1 MDQASGALGARGT
14 VATRLCR
21 TATLSFFLATS
32 SLYGPFPAQAQTQSY
47 SFSSVIV
54 EGNIHVDAASIVRF
68 AGIGR
73 GQTVSAAE
81 LNDAYQRVVNSGLFE
96 TVAIEPQG
104 GTLVIRVTE
113 YPMINVINFEGNKKI
128 KDEDLAKLV
137 TSQSRRVYSPSQ
149 VEADAAAITE
159 AYRVAGRIAATVNPR
174 LIRLSENR
182 VDLAFE
188 ITEGKVTE
196 IERLSFVGNR
206 AFSDR
211 RLRQVLDTKQAGLL
225 RTFIKRDTFI
235 PDRLEFDKQL
245 LRDFYLSRGYVDFQ
259 VLDATGELTRERD
272 ANFVTFTVQEGQ
284 SFRFGKITAVS
295 DLPEV
300 DVAEFE
306 ALLRVRSGVTY
317 NPAVVDNNIARLE
330 NLALRKGLTFVTVV
344 PRVTRNDRD
353 QTLDI
358 EFALTRGEKIFVE
371 RIDIQG
377 NTTTLDQ
384 VVRRQFRSVEG
395 DPFNP
400 REIRQAAER
409 IRALGFFSDAKVDA
423 KPGTSADQVI
433 VSTDVTEK
441 PTGSLNFG
449 ASYSAV
455 TGVGFTIG
463 LTEANFLGRG
473 QAIGVNIAT
482 GVGNVNSSVSFT
494 EPAFL
499 GRDLAFSFSAYYN
512 TTDNQNAL
520 YGTLASGITPSI
532 SFPISENGR
541 LELRYRLAQ
550 SKLKNVD
557 AGHPADP
564 LATPPILASN
574 GSSAIL
580 QAEEAMG
587 ALFSSGVGYSYSYDT
602 RTNGLNPKGGV
613 LLRFSQDFAGLGGD
627 IQSIT
632 STGLAVAE
640 TRVLNEEVTL
650 RAVLEGGVLNSL
662 NGDVSR
668 VTERFFANGK
678 IRGFEPNGLGPRDLG
693 ADNQDALGGN
703 MYAVARL
710 ESEFP
715 LGLPVEYGISG
726 GLFMDAG
733 SVWSLDNTAGTGG
746 PVDDSFHLRSSVGFS
761 IFWTT
766 PIGPLRFNF
775 SRALNKQPYDREQTF
790 DFTVSTSF

>member
-14 VATRLCR
+14 AAVRLCR

-32 SLYGPFPAQAQTQSY
+32 SIYGPFSAQAQGQSY

-54 EGNIHVDAASIVRF
+54 EGNIHVDAASIMRF

-73 GQTVSAAE
+73 GQTVSAGE

-104 GTLVIRVTE
+104 GTLVIRVSE
-113 YPMINVINFEGNKKI
+113 YPVINVINFEGNKML
-128 KDEDLAKLV
+128 KDEDLAKV
-137 TSQSRRVYSPSQ
+137 ITSQSRRVYSPSQ
-149 VEADAAAITE
+149 VEADAAAIAE
-159 AYRVAGRIAATVNPR
+159 GYRSAGRIAATVTPR
-174 LIRLSENR
+174 LIRLSDNR

-211 RLRQVLDTKQAGLL
+211 RLRQVLSTKQAGLL
-225 RTFIKRDTFI
+225 RTFIKRDTFVA
-235 PDRLEFDKQL
+235 DRLEFDKQL

-259 VLDATGELTRERD
+259 VQDATGEIARERD
-272 ANFVTFTVQEGQ
+272 AFFVTFTVQEGQ

-295 DLPEV
+295 ELPEV
-300 DVAEFE
+300 DVTEFE
-306 ALLRVRSGVTY
+306 ALLRIRSGVTY
-317 NPAVVDNNIARLE
+317 NPSVVDNNIARLE

-344 PRVTRNDRD
+344 PRVTRNERD

-358 EFALTRGEKIFVE
+358 EFALTRGEKVFVE

-423 KPGTSADQVI
+423 KPGTAPDQVI
-433 VSTDVTEK
+433 VGADVVEK

-449 ASYSAV
+449 ATY
-455 TGVGFTIG
+455 GVSSGIGFTIG
-463 LTEANFLGRG
+463 LTESNFLGRG
-473 QAIGVNIAT
+473 QSIGVNVAT
-482 GVGNVNSSVSFT
+482 GTDNVNSSISFV

-499 GRDLAFSFSAYYN
+499 GRDLTFSFSTYYN
-512 TTDNQNAL
+512 TTDNQNSA
-520 YGTLASGITPSI
+520 YGTLAWGINPAI

-541 LELRYRLAQ
+541 LELRYRLGE
-550 SKLKNVD
+550 SKLRNVD
-557 AGHPADP
+557 TGTVDDP
-564 LATPPILASN
+564 ATPEDETSN
-574 GSSAIL
+574 GSSIIL
-580 QAEEAMG
+580 QAEQAMG
-587 ALFSSGVGYSYSYDT
+587 PLLSSAVGYSYSYDT
-602 RTNGLNPKGGV
+602 RTNGLNPRGGV

-627 IQSIT
+627 IQSVT
-632 STGLAVAE
+632 SSGLALAE
-640 TRVLNEEVTL
+640 TRIMKEEVTL

-693 ADNQDALGGN
+693 ADNRDALGGN

-715 LGLPVEYGISG
+715 LGLPEEYGISG
-726 GLFMDAG
+726 GLFLDAG
-733 SVWSLDNTAGTGG
+733 SVWSLDDAAGTGG

-761 IFWTT
+761 VFWTT

>member
-1 MDQASGALGARGT
+1 MDQASGASGARGT
-14 VATRLCR
+14 AAARLCQ
-21 TATLSFFLATS
+21 TAALSFLLATS
-32 SLYGPFPAQAQTQSY
+32 SLYGPFGAQAQTESF
-47 SFSSVIV
+47 SFSSVVV
-54 EGNIHVDAASIVRF
+54 EGNIHVDAASIMRL

-73 GQTVSAAE
+73 GQTITAGE

-96 TVAIEPQG
+96 TVMIEPQG

-113 YPMINVINFEGNKKI
+113 YPVINVINFEGNQKL

-137 TSQSRRVYSPSQ
+137 MSQSRRVYSPSQ

-159 AYRVAGRIAATVNPR
+159 AYRVAGRIAATVTPR
-174 LIRLSENR
+174 LIRLSDNR

-188 ITEGKVTE
+188 ITEGKVVE

-272 ANFVTFTVQEGQ
+272 ASFVTFTVQEGQ

-295 DLPEV
+295 DLPDV
-300 DVAEFE
+300 DVTEFE
-306 ALLRVRSGVTY
+306 ALLRIRPGVTY

-358 EFALTRGEKIFVE
+358 EFALTRGAKVFVE

-384 VVRRQFRSVEG
+384 VVRRQFRTVEG

-423 KPGTSADQVI
+423 KQGSAADQVI
-433 VSTDVTEK
+433 VGVEVTEK

-449 ASYSAV
+449 ASYSAIN
-455 TGVGFTIG
+455 GVGFNIG
-463 LTEANFLGRG
+463 LTESNFLGRG
-473 QAIGVNIAT
+473 QSVGVNVST
-482 GVGNVNSSVSFT
+482 GVGNVNSSISFT

-499 GRDLAFSFSAYYN
+499 GRDLSFSFNAYYN
-512 TTDNQNAL
+512 TTDNQNSL
-520 YGTLASGITPSI
+520 YGTLATGISPSI

-541 LELRYRLAQ
+541 MDLRYRLAQ

-557 AGHPADP
+557 TGTVDDP
-564 LATPPILASN
+564 ATPEDETSN
-574 GSSAIL
+574 GSSLIL
-580 QAEEAMG
+580 QAEQAMG
-587 ALFSSGVGYSYSYDT
+587 PLFSSGVGYTYSYDT

-613 LLRFSQDFAGLGGD
+613 LLRFGQDFAGLGGD

-632 STGLAVAE
+632 TTGLALAE
-640 TRVLNEEVTL
+640 TRVMNEEVTL

-693 ADNQDALGGN
+693 ADNRDALGGN

-733 SVWSLDNTAGTGG
+733 SVWSLDNVAGTGG

-775 SRALNKQPYDREQTF
+775 SRALKKQPYDLEQTF